1 MSKRNFKGQVDR
13 WMWVCAAAVGC
24 ACGVVSVAS
33 ADTVLLTAARDNTLY
48 EDATGQISNGQGDSI
63 FAGVTGVLTKR
74 RALAYFDCSSIPAG
88 STITGAELTLTLIRS
103 VRASTH
109 PVAAHKVLANWGE
122 GASMTMGSPG
132 QGAQAQAGDA
142 TWIHRFYSTTNWT
155 TAGGD
160 FVTAASATTNVAQ
173 ATGAYTRGSTPS
185 LVADVQLFV
194 NNAASNFGWIMV
206 GNEAAAPTAKEF
218 ASSEYFDTDAR
229 PMLLVTFTPP
239 CALAADI
246 DDSGTVDVVDLFLF
260 LDLWFAQN
268 GQSGANLA
276 SDYDQSGTVDVV
288 DLFDFLDDWFL
299 TNGQSC

>member
-1 MSKRNFKGQVDR
+1 MNSRNFTGLVDR
-13 WMWVCAAAVGC
+13 RLWACVAALGG
-24 ACGVVSVAS
+24 ACGVASVSS
-33 ADTVLLTAARDNTLY
+33 ADTVLLTADRDNTLY

-74 RALAYFDCSSIPAG
+74 RALVYFDCSSIPAG
-88 STITGAELTLTLIRS
+88 STITSAERTLTLIRS

-109 PVAAHKVLANWGE
+109 PVAVHKVTASWGE

-132 QGAQAQAGDA
+132 QGTQAQTNDA

-155 TAGGD
+155 SAGGD
-160 FVTAASATTNVAQ
+160 FVAAASATIDVAQ
-173 ATGAYTRGSTPS
+173 ATGPYTWGSTPS

-229 PMLLVTFTPP
+229 PMLLVTYIPP
-239 CALAADI
+239 CALTADV
-246 DDSGTVDVVDLFLF
+246 DDSGTVDVVDLFVF
-260 LDLWFAQN
+260 LDVWFAQN
-268 GQSGANLA
+268 GQTGANLA
-276 SDYDQSGTVDVV
+276 SDYDQSGAVDVV
-288 DLFDFLDDWFL
+288 DLFDFLDDWFA
-299 TNGQSC
+299 TNGQAC